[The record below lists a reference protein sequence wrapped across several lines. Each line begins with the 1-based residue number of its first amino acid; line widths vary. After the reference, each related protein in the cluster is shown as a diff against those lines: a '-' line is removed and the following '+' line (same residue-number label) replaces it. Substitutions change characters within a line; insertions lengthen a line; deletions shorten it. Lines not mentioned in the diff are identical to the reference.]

1 LYADDVAMFLQ
12 PHRNELLLI
21 TEILRNFGAASGL
34 VTNIRK
40 SSVTPIRYQEQD
52 LEVVHN
58 TLPCSVINFPCKYLG
73 LPLSVRKLSKTE
85 FLLLIETIVDYL
97 PDWKASLMHPAGRVA
112 LIRAVQTAVP
122 IHHFIVVQCSKWVHK
137 AINKIIRAFYGN
149 GARTSRVGI
158 V

>member
-1 LYADDVAMFLQ
+1 MSAQETYSWSCFFEKDNVTSFKSRGLLRPILRGNDQRLSLYVDDVAMFLQ

-21 TEILRNFGAASGL
+21 TEILINFGAAPGL

-52 LEVVHN
+52 LEVVQN

-97 PDWKASLMHPAGRVA
+97 PDWKASLMHPSG
-112 LIRAVQTAVP
+112 
-122 IHHFIVVQCSKWVHK
+122 
-137 AINKIIRAFYGN
+137 
-149 GARTSRVGI
+149 
-158 V
+158 